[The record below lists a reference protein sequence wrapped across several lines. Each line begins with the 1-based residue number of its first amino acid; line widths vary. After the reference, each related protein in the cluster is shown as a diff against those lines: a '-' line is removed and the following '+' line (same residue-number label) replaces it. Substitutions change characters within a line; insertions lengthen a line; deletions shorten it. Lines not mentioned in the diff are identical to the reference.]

1 MLFKVKAEE
10 AFAETARERKLR
22 EKAEAQLLG
31 RASTDAVDQGSAS
44 GGSGENSEELQALRS
59 QLEKLELEHTE
70 ALLAA
75 QQRASADALAV
86 QQRLDEA
93 EAERVRME
101 KELAA
106 AKERLERAKKDN
118 LQVKY
123 KK

>member
-1 MLFKVKAEE
+1 M
-10 AFAETARERKLR
+10 
-22 EKAEAQLLG
+22 
-31 RASTDAVDQGSAS
+31 DQGST
-44 GGSGENSEELQALRS
+44 GGGENSEELQALRG

-75 QQRASADALAV
+75 QQRVSTDALAV

-93 EAERVRME
+93 EAERVRMD

-118 LQVKY
+118 LQVKEREIDGQ
-123 KK
+123 KNP

>member
-1 MLFKVKAEE
+1 M
-10 AFAETARERKLR
+10 
-22 EKAEAQLLG
+22 
-31 RASTDAVDQGSAS
+31 DQGSA
-44 GGSGENSEELQALRS
+44 GGGENSEELQALRS

-75 QQRASADALAV
+75 QQRVSTDALAV

-93 EAERVRME
+93 EAERVRMD

-118 LQVKY
+118 LQVKKGRLTD
-123 KK
+123 KKSIDTLKLLDLML